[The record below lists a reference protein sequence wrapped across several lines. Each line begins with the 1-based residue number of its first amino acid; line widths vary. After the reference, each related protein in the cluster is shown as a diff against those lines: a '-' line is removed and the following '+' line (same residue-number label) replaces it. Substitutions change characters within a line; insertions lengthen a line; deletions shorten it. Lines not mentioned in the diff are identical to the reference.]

1 MMGGCATWRLGVA
14 MLYSPAAAWALSTFW
29 RMVMRRI
36 ATRSVG
42 GWIVGWMVMIA
53 GMALP
58 VLAQPGE
65 APVPKM
71 DAASTKVLE
80 AMSDYYAKAETLAV
94 QAKIDANIN
103 IVGQPAQK
111 STGTVQYRIQRP
123 DKYHIQFTGDN
134 EDGQAISDGKTIT
147 TYVQQTK
154 QYTQMPVD
162 PATVFQHPMMGLLIN
177 GALVAAKPLD
187 AITRD
192 LTSATYI
199 GVEKVGDTD
208 CHHLKMSDAEG
219 DVDVWIGN
227 GDKPL
232 VQKAVVDQ
240 GRGLVA
246 AGHAGS
252 VIIHIAYTDWRIGGP
267 IDAGV
272 FKFEPPA
279 DAKKVQQ
286 FGEGAQSGLE
296 GKPAPDFTLNTLD
309 GKTVKLSD
317 LKGKVVMLD
326 FWATWCGP
334 CRMAMPIIDKV
345 AKQFAEQGVQLY
357 AVNLRESPDQ
367 IKAFLK
373 EQNLSVNVL
382 LDSDGKV
389 GNDYRANAIPQ
400 TVIIDRD
407 GVVRTVHV
415 GLLPNLEQALTDE
428 LKALTTKAQP

>member
-1 MMGGCATWRLGVA
+1 MNKMRMIGWSGFVTA
-14 MLYSPAAAWALSTFW
+14 MLLAIVPLTQADTPA
-29 RMVMRRI
+29 
-36 ATRSVG
+36 
-42 GWIVGWMVMIA
+42 
-53 GMALP
+53 
-58 VLAQPGE
+58 PGSNAPTPGNGNTE
-65 APVPKM
+65 APAPAVKPKM
-71 DAASTKVLE
+71 DAASTKILQ
-80 AMSDYYAKAETLAV
+80 AMSDYYAKAQTISV
-94 QAKIDANIN
+94 QAKIDASIN
-103 IVGQPAQK
+103 IVGQPPRK
-111 STGTVQYRIQRP
+111 SVGTVQYRIQRP
-123 DKYHIQFTGDN
+123 DKYSIRFTGDN

-147 TYVQQTK
+147 TYVQQTG
-154 QYTQMPVD
+154 QYTQVPVD

-199 GVEKVGDTD
+199 GVEKVGDAD

-227 GDKPL
+227 GDQPL
-232 VQKAVVDQ
+232 VHQAVVDQ
-240 GRGLVA
+240 RRGLVA

-252 VIIHIAYTDWRIGGP
+252 VIINIAYTDWRIGRP

-286 FGEGAQSGLE
+286 FGEGAQSDLE

-317 LKGKVVMLD
+317 LKDKVVILD

-345 AKQFAEQGVQLY
+345 AGKFAEQGVRLY
-357 AVNLRESPDQ
+357 AVNLRETPDQ
-367 IKAFLK
+367 IKSFLK

-400 TVIIDRD
+400 TVIIDRN
-407 GVVRTVHV
+407 GVVSTVHV
-415 GLLPNLEQALTDE
+415 GLLPNMEQTLTDE
-428 LKALTTKAQP
+428 LKTLTAKAEPK